1 LSKNLQF
8 ENSLI
13 DFLCFSGL
21 CCGTEIGMGCQS
33 SKGAGSNTDVSI
45 PTPIKM
51 GAHSLYASDLSSY
64 EAACVD
70 DRKLQSFD
78 ATIQERTNRV
88 INSLAQG
95 IEVRSISLE
104 SLGEVTGSL
113 LDMNQ
118 EVVKVILE
126 CKQDIWNKKDR
137 DLFALVEDFFDNS
150 LQTLEFCN
158 ALDKCLKR
166 AREKLVAVNSAM
178 TCFDEEVQN
187 GVEGSTYLKTLKG
200 LKDFKETGDPFT
212 EEFYSLFQ
220 KVYTQQSLMLKKL
233 LIRKQKLDKKLKS
246 LKTLKRVSSVIFV
259 AVFVGVLIFSVV
271 AAAVAAPPVIM
282 ALAGALAV
290 PIGSVGKWCN
300 SLFKK
305 YETAIKGQRGVISS
319 MQVGTS
325 IALVDM
331 NNIRVR
337 IDQLEIK
344 IESMVQVA
352 DFALGNEDAVNL
364 AIDEIKNKIET
375 FAEIIESLSV
385 QADTCSRQTMKARTV
400 VVQKIIKYSS

>member
-1 LSKNLQF
+1 
-8 ENSLI
+8 
-13 DFLCFSGL
+13 
-21 CCGTEIGMGCQS
+21 MGCQS
-33 SKGAGSNTDVSI
+33 SKGTSSNTEV

-51 GAHSLYASDLSSY
+51 GAHSLYAADLTSY

-70 DRKLQSFD
+70 DPNLQSFD

-137 DLFALVEDFFDNS
+137 DLFSLVEDFFDNS

-158 ALDKCLKR
+158 ALEKCLKR

-220 KVYTQQSLMLKKL
+220 KVYTQQSSMLKKL

-246 LKTLKRVSSVIFV
+246 LTTLKRVSSVIFV
-259 AVFVGVLIFSVV
+259 AAFVAVLIFSVV
-271 AAAVAAPPVIM
+271 AAAIAAPPVVT
-282 ALAGALAV
+282 ALAGALSV

-305 YETAIKGQRGVISS
+305 YETALKGQREVISS
-319 MQVGTS
+319 MQVGTY

-344 IESMVQVA
+344 IESMMQIA
-352 DFALGNEDAVNL
+352 DFALGNADAVKL
-364 AIDEIKNKIET
+364 AIDEIKKKIET

-385 QADTCSRQTMKARTV
+385 QADQCSRRTRKARTV
-400 VVQKIIKYSS
+400 VIQKIIKYSS